1 MTVAFKLPDVGEGI
15 HEAEIVRWLVNV
27 GDTVRE
33 FEPIVEVQTDKALV
47 ELPAPTSGTVLE
59 IKAEAGALAHVG
71 DVIIVFGEK
80 GAAAPDDSVSQTLP
94 AAGDGLQAG
103 HAAAVGGLQVGH
115 AAAGG
120 GAQAAVV
127 GNAAIGNTAAAQA
140 EQAVAHRTLPAGRVL
155 ATPATR
161 KLARELGVD
170 LKLVAGTGKA
180 GRVTK
185 EDVQRFHA
193 GAAAVADDSVHEQVV
208 ASYGTPASTAGAAN
222 PAAQAAS
229 AAAPTRAAVP
239 TPAPVLPSAD
249 DERVPLRGLRRTI
262 ANRMVQ
268 SAFTAPHVTA
278 FDDVD
283 MTELMAYRKQANAL
297 LADRGIKLT
306 FLPFILKALT
316 SALKSFPYLNAHM
329 DDAANEIVLKKEY
342 NIGIAVDT
350 PDGLLVPVVKHVDRK
365 SILDLAAEIKTLVD
379 KTQSRTLDVSE
390 MRGGTFTIS
399 NMGPIGGLFAT
410 PILNYPEVGIL
421 GVHKI
426 EEKPVVRAGEIVI
439 RSMMNLSLSFDH
451 RVIDGATAVRFT
463 NHMKRLLEN
472 PNLMFLEMN

>member
-59 IKAEAGALAHVG
+59 IRAEAGSLAFVG
-71 DVIIVFGEK
+71 DVIIVFGDK
-80 GAAAPDDSVSQTLP
+80 GTAVGAVAETAPTVSKNDSVVPQP
-94 AAGDGLQAG
+94 
-103 HAAAVGGLQVGH
+103 V
-115 AAAGG
+115 
-120 GAQAAVV
+120 AQADA
-127 GNAAIGNTAAAQA
+127 
-140 EQAVAHRTLPAGRVL
+140 RDKLPAGRVL

-161 KLARELGVD
+161 KLARDLGVD
-170 LKLVAGTGKA
+170 LKLVPGTGKA

-185 EDVQRFHA
+185 EDVQRFHQA
-193 GAAAVADDSVHEQVV
+193 
-208 ASYGTPASTAGAAN
+208 GTPAPEAAVVHN
-222 PAAQAAS
+222 PTVATTGTSDTVATTPTVVPT
-229 AAAPTRAAVP
+229 AAPTRSPVP
-239 TPAPVLPSAD
+239 TPAPVTPSAD

-283 MTELMAYRKQANAL
+283 MTELMAYRKQANHL
-297 LADRGIKLT
+297 LAERDIKLT

-316 SALKSFPYLNAHM
+316 SALKTYPYLNAHM

-342 NIGIAVDT
+342 NLGIAVDT
-350 PDGLLVPVVKHVDRK
+350 PDGLLVPVLKHVDRK

-426 EEKPVVRAGEIVI
+426 EEKPVVRNGEIVI

-472 PNLMFLEMN
+472 PNLMFLEMS

>member
-27 GDTVRE
+27 GDSVRE
-33 FEPIVEVQTDKALV
+33 FDPIVEVQTDKALV
-47 ELPAPTSGTVLE
+47 ELPAPTTGTILE
-59 IKAEAGALAHVG
+59 IKAEAGHLAHVG
-71 DVIIVFGEK
+71 DVIVVFGNPGE
-80 GAAAPDDSVSQTLP
+80 AAAEAPSANTGTAEAYVS
-94 AAGDGLQAG
+94 AASGTAASAT
-103 HAAAVGGLQVGH
+103 AAAVSAPQSSASVSH
-115 AAAGG
+115 
-120 GAQAAVV
+120 
-127 GNAAIGNTAAAQA
+127 
-140 EQAVAHRTLPAGRVL
+140 PAGRPL

-161 KLARELGVD
+161 KLARELSVD
-170 LKLVAGTGKA
+170 LKLVPGTGKA
-180 GRVTK
+180 GRITK

-193 GAAAVADDSVHEQVV
+193 DGASGSVSAA
-208 ASYGTPASTAGAAN
+208 
-222 PAAQAAS
+222 PAADESPSVATAPAAKTV
-229 AAAPTRAAVP
+229 AP
-239 TPAPVLPSAD
+239 TPAPAPLTPGAPGTE
-249 DERVPLRGLRRTI
+249 ERVALRGLRRTI
-262 ANRMVQ
+262 AQRMVH

-283 MTELMAYRKQANAL
+283 MTELIQYRKRANEV
-297 LADRGIKLT
+297 LADRNIKLT
-306 FLPFILKALT
+306 YLPFLLKALV
-316 SALKSFPYLNAHM
+316 SALKAFPYLNAHM
-329 DDAANEIVLKKEY
+329 DDAAGEIVLKKDY
-342 NIGIAVDT
+342 NLGIAVDT

-390 MRGGTFTIS
+390 MKGGTFTIS

-421 GVHKI
+421 GIHKI
-426 EEKPVVRAGEIVI
+426 EEKPVVRNGEIVI

-451 RVIDGATAVRFT
+451 RVIDGATAVRFM

>member
-33 FEPIVEVQTDKALV
+33 FDPIVEVQTDKALV
-47 ELPAPTSGTVLE
+47 ELPAPTTGTILE
-59 IKAEAGALAHVG
+59 IKAQAGHLAYVG
-71 DVIIVFGEK
+71 DVIVVFGEK
-80 GAAAPDDSVSQTLP
+80 GVEPAVEVSS
-94 AAGDGLQAG
+94 AAGTTTPAGNVSSAAGTTTSRNDNLSSDKIKSSAAEAVQAG
-103 HAAAVGGLQVGH
+103 
-115 AAAGG
+115 
-120 GAQAAVV
+120 AQPP
-127 GNAAIGNTAAAQA
+127 
-140 EQAVAHRTLPAGRVL
+140 HPAGRPL

-170 LKLVAGTGKA
+170 LKLVPGTGKG
-180 GRVTK
+180 GRITK
-185 EDVQRFHA
+185 EDLQLFHQGGTSTA
-193 GAAAVADDSVHEQVV
+193 TTPNVHEEVV
-208 ASYGTPASTAGAAN
+208 ASYDNPPVTSAPTSAPIAIPPGTPGTE
-222 PAAQAAS
+222 
-229 AAAPTRAAVP
+229 
-239 TPAPVLPSAD
+239 
-249 DERVPLRGLRRTI
+249 ERVPLRGLRRTI

-283 MTELMAYRKQANAL
+283 MTDLITYRKQANAL
-297 LADRGIKLT
+297 LTDRNVKLT
-306 FLPFILKALT
+306 FLPFILKALV
-316 SALKSFPYLNAHM
+316 SALKAHPYLNAHM
-329 DDAANEIVLKKEY
+329 DDAASEIVLKKDY

-365 SILDLAAEIKTLVD
+365 SILDLASEIKHLVD
-379 KTQSRTLDVSE
+379 KTQARTLDLAE
-390 MRGGTFTIS
+390 MKGGTFTIS

-421 GVHKI
+421 GIHKI
-426 EEKPVVRAGEIVI
+426 EEKPVVRNGEIVI

>member
-1 MTVAFKLPDVGEGI
+1 MTIAFKLPDVGEGI

-59 IKAEAGALAHVG
+59 IKAQAGSLAFVG

-80 GAAAPDDSVSQTLP
+80 GAEALDASATGAQT
-94 AAGDGLQAG
+94 G
-103 HAAAVGGLQVGH
+103 AAVETLSPKGTSP
-115 AAAGG
+115 
-120 GAQAAVV
+120 AQPPV
-127 GNAAIGNTAAAQA
+127 AQG
-140 EQAVAHRTLPAGRVL
+140 EQLDLRTLPAGRVL

-161 KLARELGVD
+161 KLARDLGVD
-170 LKLVAGTGKA
+170 LKLVTGTGKA

-185 EDVQRFHA
+185 EDVRQFHQGDTQA
-193 GAAAVADDSVHEQVV
+193 PPSPPVAATHSSD
-208 ASYGTPASTAGAAN
+208 AA
-222 PAAQAAS
+222 PAATP
-229 AAAPTRAAVP
+229 AAPTRAAVP
-239 TPAPVLPSAD
+239 TPAPVIPSAD

-297 LADRGIKLT
+297 LAERGIKLT

-316 SALKSFPYLNAHM
+316 SALKAYPYLNAHM
-329 DDAANEIVLKKEY
+329 DDAAGEIVLKKDY
-342 NIGIAVDT
+342 HLGIAVDT
-350 PDGLLVPVVKHVDRK
+350 PDGLLVPVLKHVDRK
-365 SILDLAAEIKTLVD
+365 SILDIASEIKVLVD
-379 KTQSRTLDVSE
+379 KTQARTLDVSE

-426 EEKPVVRAGEIVI
+426 EEKPVVRNGEIVI

>member
-33 FEPIVEVQTDKALV
+33 FDPIVEVQTDKALV
-47 ELPAPTSGTVLE
+47 ELPAPTSGVVLE
-59 IKAEAGALAHVG
+59 IKAQAGHLAHVG
-71 DVIIVFGEK
+71 DIIIVFGEQ
-80 GAAAPDDSVSQTLP
+80 GAAP
-94 AAGDGLQAG
+94 
-103 HAAAVGGLQVGH
+103 
-115 AAAGG
+115 
-120 GAQAAVV
+120 
-127 GNAAIGNTAAAQA
+127 AAAQA
-140 EQAVAHRTLPAGRVL
+140 EAGGQPPVAVGATVTSAASVSNTSVAVASGAPTGGTLVAGRVL

-161 KLARELGVD
+161 KLARDLGVD
-170 LKLVAGTGKA
+170 LKLVPATGKA

-185 EDVQRFHA
+185 EDVQRFHEGGASA
-193 GAAAVADDSVHEQVV
+193 GAAHQQALH
-208 ASYGTPASTAGAAN
+208 
-222 PAAQAAS
+222 AQGGHAESSGSS
-229 AAAPTRAAVP
+229 AARGPEVESSLAGGAGVGGGVNAPSAAVVS
-239 TPAPVLPSAD
+239 TSTSAE
-249 DERVPLRGLRRTI
+249 ERVPLRGLRRTI
-262 ANRMVQ
+262 AQRMVQ

-283 MTELMAYRKQANAL
+283 MTDLIAYRKQANAL

-316 SALKSFPYLNAHM
+316 SALKAYPYLNAHM
-329 DDAANEIVLKKEY
+329 DDAAGEIVLKKDY
-342 NIGIAVDT
+342 NFGIAVDT
-350 PDGLLVPVVKHVDRK
+350 ADGLLVPVLKHVDRK
-365 SILDLAAEIKTLVD
+365 SILELAEEIKALVD

-426 EEKPVVRAGEIVI
+426 EEKAVVRNGEIVI